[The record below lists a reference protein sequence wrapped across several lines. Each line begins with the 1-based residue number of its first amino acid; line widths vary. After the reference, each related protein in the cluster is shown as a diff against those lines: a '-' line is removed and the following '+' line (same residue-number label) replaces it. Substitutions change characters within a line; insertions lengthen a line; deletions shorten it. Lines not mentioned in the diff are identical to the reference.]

1 MLSQKSLRLSSIL
14 FIVFALFCSV
24 VVSSTILSSRSLIH
38 SSASVILQL
47 IPSREFVISFF
58 VLFINVCLLFSSS
71 RSLLNVSCIFSI
83 LFPIFW
89 IIFTIITLILFQV
102 DCLPGIHPPFS
113 CDYAFL
119 ESFDF
124 SFHGWRKD
132 NIEDISLGRNYFSS
146 SVFVSSLF
154 QERHSV
160 QSSGA
165 SPLQVNT
172 ATASPLHVLVTHS
185 LWWSP

>member
-1 MLSQKSLRLSSIL
+1 ML
-14 FIVFALFCSV
+14 FI
-24 VVSSTILSSRSLIH
+24 I
-38 SSASVILQL
+38 
-47 IPSREFVISFF
+47 
-58 VLFINVCLLFSSS
+58 VCLLFSSS
-71 RSLLNVSCIFSI
+71 RSLLNISCIFSI
-83 LFPIFW
+83 LFLRFW

-185 LWWSP
+185 LWWSPWPPTPEPRPIGAALVAEAGQDHRWWECGHCPECGHTLAAMQAEAIQNRPINICFF